1 MTWADFSVVYVC
13 FISSGL
19 EKGEYFL
26 PHLGW
31 GFKSSIPF
39 FVSVLFRKIVGFLL
53 SIKNLMHEAK
63 YFFSIL
69 SCYFSP
75 KSNVSSFFIFG
86 LDIPCQV
93 WFIPIMS
100 GIYLVLDNNNEDKR
114 PFLE

>member
-39 FVSVLFRKIVGFLL
+39 FVSILFRKMVGFLL
-53 SIKNLMHEAK
+53 SINNLIHEAK
-63 YFFSIL
+63 YFSLFSA
-69 SCYFSP
+69 
-75 KSNVSSFFIFG
+75 VIFVPN
-86 LDIPCQV
+86 L
-93 WFIPIMS
+93 M
-100 GIYLVLDNNNEDKR
+100 
-114 PFLE
+114 